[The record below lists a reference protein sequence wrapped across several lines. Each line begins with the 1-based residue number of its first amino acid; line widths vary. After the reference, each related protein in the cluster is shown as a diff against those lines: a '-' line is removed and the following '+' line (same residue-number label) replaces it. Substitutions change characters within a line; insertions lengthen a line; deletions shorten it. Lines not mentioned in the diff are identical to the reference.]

1 MPIWDPFSLA
11 PSTWQRHHSISL
23 SHLAQSDLCR
33 SAPWLC
39 DTAFTVFCK
48 LAPWLLA
55 RVSRAGMSS
64 RLGNCAVR
72 YRWKNGK
79 LRQRNNSYKKL
90 RQRNNSYKIH
100 GFHGHLLKYEA
111 LLNGCMH
118 WAGRAKI
125 LGWWLMVR
133 FQLAGSWCW
142 SALAIA
148 VDSTGGVDIV
158 TLTVSQNLEG
168 SPNAVRCS
176 CHPSVSDL
184 SSMSSQF
191 RQGQCMALTK
201 RILQWLNISCK
212 PWSVL
217 M

>member
-1 MPIWDPFSLA
+1 
-11 PSTWQRHHSISL
+11 
-23 SHLAQSDLCR
+23 
-33 SAPWLC
+33 
-39 DTAFTVFCK
+39 
-48 LAPWLLA
+48 
-55 RVSRAGMSS
+55 
-64 RLGNCAVR
+64 
-72 YRWKNGK
+72 
-79 LRQRNNSYKKL
+79 
-90 RQRNNSYKIH
+90 
-100 GFHGHLLKYEA
+100 
-111 LLNGCMH
+111 
-118 WAGRAKI
+118 
-125 LGWWLMVR
+125 MVR

-201 RILQWLNISCK
+201 TNTTMTEYLMQAMVSVDIDLQWMVTGS
-212 PWSVL
+212 
-217 M
+217 